1 MRAIGHSTERSVAWG
16 ILASI
21 ILHIILG
28 LAAALM
34 PGAMRLK
41 GIPEASITVEIV
53 TFPPSASPAGGAP
66 EPQDSAAAPNTTR
79 PPSVSGQD
87 AASLSRPGGSAP
99 RPGPHGMM
107 KATRMLSEQWLAD
120 GRSQEARKMLPM
132 LAADERVE
140 QLCAIEAM
148 AQINAWKVTLHP
160 DRLVAYAMA
169 ETKVSKNVLLADGA
183 AFHSNQQWYNIKFK
197 CDLAA
202 DHKKVVSFE
211 FIVGDAVPR
220 NEWTRHN
227 LPAEGGSLD

>member
-1 MRAIGHSTERSVAWG
+1 
-16 ILASI
+16 
-21 ILHIILG
+21 
-28 LAAALM
+28 
-34 PGAMRLK
+34 
-41 GIPEASITVEIV
+41 
-53 TFPPSASPAGGAP
+53 
-66 EPQDSAAAPNTTR
+66 
-79 PPSVSGQD
+79 
-87 AASLSRPGGSAP
+87 
-99 RPGPHGMM
+99 MM

-132 LAADERVE
+132 LAADERME

-169 ETKVSKNVLLADGA
+169 ETKVSKNALLADGA